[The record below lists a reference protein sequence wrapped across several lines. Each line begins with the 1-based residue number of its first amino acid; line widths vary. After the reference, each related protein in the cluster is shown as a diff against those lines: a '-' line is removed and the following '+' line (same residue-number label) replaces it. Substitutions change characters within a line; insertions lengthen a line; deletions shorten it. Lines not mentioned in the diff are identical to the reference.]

1 MKIAQTSSTWALFH
15 QCQDHFSTFTT
26 THIYIYQMFLLLL
39 DLLDVYH
46 QAFLFSVKKEKLNH
60 IFS

>member
-1 MKIAQTSSTWALFH
+1 
-15 QCQDHFSTFTT
+15 
-26 THIYIYQMFLLLL
+26 MFLLLL

-46 QAFLFSVKKEKLNH
+46 QAFLFYVKKEKLNH